1 MEFGEAKK
9 LVWENLTSAIKEF
22 ETLKEE
28 CGCNDIEEGWD
39 TDHSTQKNMDNSNGL
54 PEFLLAASY
63 FYDEIKRYVRS
74 KYYGIEQAEIMRE
87 VLIRFSAAIIR
98 MLAEMYT
105 ADKYGTLLEN
115 GDPETLSINTLVTN
129 TVFVLGAVLAK
140 EKGSSAVNLSGR

>member
-74 KYYGIEQAEIMRE
+74 KY
-87 VLIRFSAAIIR
+87 
-98 MLAEMYT
+98 
-105 ADKYGTLLEN
+105 
-115 GDPETLSINTLVTN
+115 
-129 TVFVLGAVLAK
+129 
-140 EKGSSAVNLSGR
+140 